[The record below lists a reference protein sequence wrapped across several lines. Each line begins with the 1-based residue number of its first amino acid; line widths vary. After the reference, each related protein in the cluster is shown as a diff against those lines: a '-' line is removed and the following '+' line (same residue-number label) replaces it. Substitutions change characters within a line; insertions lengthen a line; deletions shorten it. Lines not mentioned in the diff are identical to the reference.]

1 MRTAALATGLAQP
14 RSVGERHR
22 IERLLAIARALL
34 AAACLAG
41 GWLGGV
47 GTETYSQLVLTLLA
61 LYTGESV
68 AVAAALRYPLDEWEH
83 LPLWLCGIDLAWV
96 AALTLL
102 TNGPA
107 SPFFVLFLFVLVSAA
122 FRWGL
127 RETVATGAIAI
138 GLVLAQ
144 AFLLTLDIS
153 LAGRFDAGD
162 LITRISYLAAATLLL
177 GHLAEEGRIHRA
189 ELAAMT
195 YLFSAMQGHPGFGAA
210 LRRVAAGLLGHLGAD
225 AVVLVAREIGSGRS
239 VVWKAEPVAGQ
250 PTSAV
255 IRVLHQTEQAV
266 DSYLFPARGDAWA
279 VVRADV
285 GGEKASRTVLALA
298 HEGQALSGTE
308 WNGPAEF
315 WKTHGAGAVA
325 AVAVGF
331 GGLWKGRAF
340 VLRDSPFR
348 AAELRFLHRAF
359 SQVVPAMHDR
369 YLLRRSQTRVGAAE
383 RRRLARTLRDGLV
396 QSLSGLGVE
405 MAATRKS
412 LADRDPVV
420 DAQLQRIETLLGI
433 ETESVRAL
441 VQQIRPFG
449 AAPDQVLDAFRQIV
463 ERFGRETG
471 IASRFWSDDVEEVYL
486 PPKTARE
493 LARALQEALTNAH
506 KHSGARQ
513 VDVRFSG
520 DDYSW
525 RLAIF
530 NDGRPFGFQGT
541 YTLRDL
547 DALQRGPRV
556 MKARVR
562 EMRGDLTIESSASG
576 VRIDV
581 IVPRAG
587 TRAAS

>member
-1 MRTAALATGLAQP
+1 MRTAALVSGLAP
-14 RSVGERHR
+14 ARSANERHR

-34 AAACLAG
+34 AAACLVAS
-41 GWLGGV
+41 WLGGV
-47 GTETYSQLVLTLLA
+47 GAEAYSQLVLTLLA
-61 LYTGESV
+61 LYTGQSV
-68 AVAAALRYPLDEWEH
+68 TVAAALRYPLDEWED
-83 LPLWLCGIDLAWV
+83 LPRWLCGIDLAWV
-96 AALTLL
+96 SALTLL

-127 RETVATGAIAI
+127 RETLATGAIAI
-138 GLVLAQ
+138 ALVLGQ
-144 AFLLTLDIS
+144 AFLLNLDTFP
-153 LAGRFDAGD
+153 AGRFDAGD
-162 LITRISYLAAATLLL
+162 LLTRISYLAAAALLL
-177 GHLAEEGRIHRA
+177 GHLGEEGRIHRA
-189 ELAAMT
+189 ELAAMS
-195 YLFSAMQGHPGFGAA
+195 YLFSAMQGQPGFGAA

-239 VVWKAEPVAGQ
+239 IVWQADPVAGQ
-250 PTSAV
+250 PKVAAISV
-255 IRVLHQTEQAV
+255 SHQTEQTV

-279 VVRADV
+279 VARADI

-298 HEGQALSGTE
+298 HEGHALSGTE
-308 WNGPAEF
+308 WNGPAAF
-315 WKTHGAGAVA
+315 WDTHAAGAVA

-331 GGLWKGRAF
+331 GGRWKGRAF
-340 VLRDSPFR
+340 VLRERPFR
-348 AAELRFLHRAF
+348 AAELRFLSRAF
-359 SQVVPAMHDR
+359 SQIVPAMHDR
-369 YLLRRSQTRVGAAE
+369 YLLRRLQTRVNAAE
-383 RRRLARTLRDGLV
+383 RRRLARELRDGLV
-396 QSLSGLGVE
+396 QSLSGLGME

-412 LADRDPVV
+412 VADRDPGVG
-420 DAQLQRIETLLGI
+420 AQLQRIETLLGI

-441 VQQIRPFG
+441 VQQIRPFE
-449 AAPDQVLDAFRQIV
+449 AAPDQVLDAFQTIV

-471 IASRFWSDDVEEVYL
+471 IASRFWSDVDDVDL
-486 PPKTARE
+486 PPKTTRE

-520 DDYSW
+520 DDNSW

-530 NDGRPFGFQGT
+530 NDGRPFGFQGR
-541 YTLRDL
+541 YTLHDL
-547 DALQRGPRV
+547 DALQRGPKV

-581 IVPRAG
+581 IVPRVR